1 MIFSEL
7 IYDTCN
13 PLFQL
18 GHKGVDS
25 LGSSIQMRLH
35 INWTFF
41 FEIQTHLNANK
52 ETSQDADG
60 CVGGCWRTG
69 SH

>member
-1 MIFSEL
+1 MIHVIRFFNWDAKVS
-7 IYDTCN
+7 TARQQSHSN
-13 PLFQL
+13 AVT
-18 GHKGVDS
+18 HKLDF
-25 LGSSIQMRLH
+25 
-35 INWTFF
+35 FF

-69 SH
+69 SL